1 MNALF
6 IKATRQGWRYPSVKG
21 QINTEQLWQLPLQNR
36 DGFDLDSVAK
46 AVNAEVKQQGEES
59 FVTPTKTDDTSRG
72 KLELVRYVIDVKIS
86 ERDAAANAKAKAE
99 EKQKILAIL
108 GKKADAAL
116 EASSEDELRKRLAA
130 LDDETKAAA

>member
-46 AVNAEVKQQGEES
+46 AVNAEVKQQEEES
-59 FVTPTKTDDTSRG
+59 FVTPAKTDDTIRQ
-72 KLELVRYVIDVKIS
+72 KLELVRYVISTKIA
-86 ERDAAANAKAKAE
+86 ERDAETNAKARADE
-99 EKQKILAIL
+99 RRRILEIL
-108 GKKADAAL
+108 DKKANAAL
-116 EASSEDELRKRLAA
+116 EAAPEDELRKRLAA
-130 LDDETKAAA
+130 LNGETQAAA